1 MTLRTHGL
9 AALALACVSIPC
21 WSQKP
26 VYRCEQAGR
35 VTYMDS
41 PCKAG
46 VEVPVA
52 DPRTD
57 AERRTAQDLVK
68 RDQRMTERMARERRA
83 EQAAAPRGGH
93 GHIRH
98 SAAEQAASAV
108 PSDDSKRKAAR
119 KPQKLQ
125 KSGPAPAPTA
135 PLQR

>member
-1 MTLRTHGL
+1 MSFGVQGI
-9 AALALACVSIPC
+9 AALALACASIPC
-21 WSQKP
+21 WGQKP

-46 VEVPVA
+46 IEVPAA

-68 RDQRMTERMARERRA
+68 KEQLMAERMARERRA
-83 EQAAAPRGGH
+83 AEAAPPRGGH

-98 SAAEQAASAV
+98 SAAEQAASS
-108 PSDDSKRKAAR
+108 PTSDDSKRKAAR

-125 KSGPAPAPTA
+125 KSSPAPATA